1 MPFRSDDTD
10 ELDGRE
16 WPEPDPHGEAENA
29 VETVPCPFCEGYV
42 YEDAEWCPHCRNYL
56 FYDARHPGHK
66 PLWLLGGVVVCM
78 LVVLYWIVH

>member
-16 WPEPDPHGEAENA
+16 WPEPDRDGDAHTEVDTMA
-29 VETVPCPFCEGYV
+29 CPFCTSQV
-42 YEDAEWCPHCRNYL
+42 YDDAECCPHCRNYL
-56 FYDARHPGHK
+56 FNDGSHPGQK
-66 PLWLLGGVVVCM
+66 PLWLIGGVSACL